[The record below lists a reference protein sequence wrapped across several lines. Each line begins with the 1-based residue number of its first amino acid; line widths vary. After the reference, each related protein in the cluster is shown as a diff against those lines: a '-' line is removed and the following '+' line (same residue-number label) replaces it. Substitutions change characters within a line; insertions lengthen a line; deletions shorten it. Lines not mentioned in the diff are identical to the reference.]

1 MMQKCLLAI
10 QAAAGKI
17 TVRTKIL
24 SLLLVC
30 LLLCGFV
37 WDWVIEFT
45 ARVLFPVEE
54 AVDTEMIFQF
64 PELVNANDLQIYLT
78 EPVMAEQIT
87 QGVRANLSAGVY
99 DTIEL
104 PDMTEEPLGSKII
117 RTIFDRIFS

>member
-1 MMQKCLLAI
+1 MMQKCLLAM
-10 QAAAGKI
+10 QTAAGKI

-64 PELVNANDLQIYLT
+64 PELVNADDLQIYLT

>member
-1 MMQKCLLAI
+1 MNKCLLAI
-10 QAAAGKI
+10 QTAAGKI

-45 ARVLFPVEE
+45 TRVLFPVEE
-54 AVDTEMIFQF
+54 AVDTEMISQF
-64 PELVNANDLQIYLT
+64 PELVDADDLHLYLT

-87 QGVRANLSAGVY
+87 QGVQANLSASVY
-99 DTIEL
+99 DAIEL

>member
-1 MMQKCLLAI
+1 MMQKCLLAM
-10 QAAAGKI
+10 QTAAGKI

-24 SLLLVC
+24 SLMLVC

-64 PELVNANDLQIYLT
+64 PELVNADDLQIYLT

>member
-1 MMQKCLLAI
+1 MQKCLLAI

>member
-1 MMQKCLLAI
+1 MNKCLLAI
-10 QAAAGKI
+10 QAAAGRI

-45 ARVLFPVEE
+45 TRVLFPVEE

-64 PELVNANDLQIYLT
+64 PELVDAEDIQLYLT
-78 EPVMAEQIT
+78 EPFIAEQIT
-87 QGVRANLSAGVY
+87 QGVRANLSASVY
-99 DTIEL
+99 DAIEL

>member
-1 MMQKCLLAI
+1 MQKCLLAM
-10 QAAAGKI
+10 QTAAGKI

-24 SLLLVC
+24 SLMLVC

-64 PELVNANDLQIYLT
+64 PELVNADDLQIYLT